1 MTRFNL
7 SEWAV
12 NNKAIVLFL
21 MLLCAVAGFIAYDRL
36 GRQED
41 PEFSVQTMVVQIAWP
56 GATALDT
63 LKQVTDRLEKKLEE
77 TPRLDYIKSYTK
89 PGQSTIFVYLKEST
103 PKRDLPDIWYQVRKK
118 VSDIQATLPK
128 GVVGPFFNDEF
139 GDVFGIIYGIT
150 YDGFTPREARDF
162 AETARAEFLR
172 SPDVGKVEIFGDQ
185 DEKIY
190 LDFSPQKLANLK
202 LSLDEVFTAI
212 AQQNAVVPSG
222 VINTARENVLV
233 DVTGAL
239 VTPQSIANLNL
250 WVNGRFY
257 KLTDIAEVR
266 PGYSDP
272 PTKMFRVN
280 GKPAIGIGVNMVSGG
295 NNLTFGEGLHEAAR
309 RLMQRLP
316 IGIELNLVSDQ
327 PDVVKEA
334 LGGFT
339 KALFEAIAIV
349 LVVSFLS
356 LGLRAGVV
364 VALSIPLVLAI
375 VFVSMQAMD
384 ISLQRISLGALIIAL
399 GLLVDDAMI
408 TIEMMIS
415 KIEEGMEKVKA
426 ATFAYTSTA
435 FPMLTGT
442 LITIFGFLPIGFAD
456 NNTGQYTFS
465 LFAVI
470 AVALVASWFVAVI
483 FAPVIG
489 LVMLP
494 SRMKASHA
502 AEPGRFMRAFGRVL
516 CSSMRHPW
524 LTIAASLVTFGASV
538 YGLGFVQQQ
547 FFPASN
553 RPELLLTMSLPKNAS
568 IAATQAQTER
578 LEKALASDP
587 DISRFSS
594 YVGGGAIRF
603 YLPLDVQLDN
613 DFMAEIVVVAR
624 DLEARDRVLAR
635 LETLF
640 ANDYPDVTA
649 RISRLELGPPVGWP
663 VQYRV
668 SAPTTDE
675 ARRYADQV
683 ANALRTSG
691 LVRNVNYDWAEKS
704 KELRMVVDQDRVR
717 QAGLSSEQLAQAL
730 NRVIT
735 GSAVTQVR
743 DLIYL
748 IDVVARAES
757 GERQS
762 IEALRN
768 LQIMTPTGASVPLR
782 ELARF
787 HYELDE
793 GYVWRRGRLP
803 TLTVQ
808 AEPLPGLEPASVNQR
823 LTGEL
828 EALRASMPAGT
839 LLEVGGTVEKSA
851 QSNAALLAQV
861 PLMIALMLTV
871 LMFQLGS
878 FRQLALVISV
888 APLGL
893 IGVVAALLTTGT
905 PMGFIAIL
913 GVVALAGM
921 IIRNSVILVDQIEH
935 ERARGVDPWEAVI
948 DATKHRFRPIMLTAA
963 AAILGMIPIM
973 HDVFWGP
980 MAYAIVGGLA
990 VATALTLVFL
1000 PALYVA
1006 VNGIREKDEPVAA
1019 PDVAAEYSLAT
1030 QTSPASAASP

>member
-12 NNKAIVLFL
+12 KNKAIVLFL
-21 MLLCAVAGFIAYDRL
+21 MLLCAVAGVIAYERL

-118 VSDIQATLPK
+118 VSDVQVTLPK
-128 GVVGPFFNDEF
+128 GVLGPFFNDEF
-139 GDVFGIIYGIT
+139 GDVFGIVYGIT

-202 LSLDEVFTAI
+202 LSLDDVLTAI

-239 VTPQSIANLNL
+239 LTPQSIANLNL

-266 PGYSDP
+266 SGYSDP

-327 PDVVKEA
+327 PEVVKEA

-356 LGLRAGVV
+356 LGLRAGIV

-375 VFVSMQAMD
+375 VFVSMQLMD

-442 LITIFGFLPIGFAD
+442 LITILGFLPIGFAD

-489 LVMLP
+489 LVVLP
-494 SRMKASHA
+494 SRMKAHHGA
-502 AEPGRFMRAFGRVL
+502 GPGRFMRAFGWVL
-516 CSSMRHPW
+516 GSSMRHPW
-524 LTIAASLVTFGASV
+524 LTITASLVAFGASV

-553 RPELLLTMSLPKNAS
+553 RPELLVTMSLPKNAS

-613 DFMAEIVVVAR
+613 DFMAEIVVVAK
-624 DLEARDRVLAR
+624 DLEARDRVLGR

-640 ANDYPDVTA
+640 ANAYPDVTS

-675 ARRYADQV
+675 ARHYADQV
-683 ANALRTSG
+683 ANALRASG

-743 DLIYL
+743 DSIYL
-748 IDVVARAES
+748 IDVVARADR

-782 ELARF
+782 ELVRF
-787 HYELDE
+787 HYQLDE
-793 GYVWRRGRLP
+793 GYVWRRGRMP
-803 TLTVQ
+803 TITVQ

-823 LTGEL
+823 LTGAL

-839 LLEVGGTVEKSA
+839 LLELGGTVEKSA
-851 QSNAALLAQV
+851 QSNAALLAQL

-921 IIRNSVILVDQIEH
+921 IIRNSVILIDQIEH

-948 DATKHRFRPIMLTAA
+948 NATKHRFRPIMLTAA

-1006 VNGIREKDEPVAA
+1006 VNGIREKDEPAAA
-1019 PDVAAEYSLAT
+1019 PDVTAEHSLAM
-1030 QTSPASAASP
+1030 QT

>member
-1 MTRFNL
+1 MMRFNL

-12 NNKAIVLFL
+12 NNKAIVVFF
-21 MLLCAVAGFIAYDRL
+21 MLLCAIGGFSAYERL

-41 PEFSVQTMVVQIAWP
+41 PDFSVQTMVVQVVWP

-63 LKQVTDRLEKKLEE
+63 LQQVTDRLEKKLEE

-89 PGQSTIFVYLKEST
+89 PGQSTVFVYLKEST
-103 PKRDLPDIWYQVRKK
+103 PKRDLQDIWYQVRKK
-118 VSDIQATLPK
+118 VGDIRATLPS
-128 GVVGPFFNDEF
+128 GVIGPFFNDEF

-172 SPDVGKVEIFGDQ
+172 SPDVGKVELFGDQ
-185 DEKIY
+185 HEKIY

-202 LSLDEVFTAI
+202 LNLDDVLTAI

-222 VINTARENVLV
+222 IINTARENVLV

-239 VTPQSIANLNL
+239 LTPQSIAGLNL
-250 WVNGRFY
+250 WMNDRFY
-257 KLTDIAEVR
+257 KLTDVAEVR
-266 PGYSDP
+266 HGYSDP
-272 PTKMFRVN
+272 PSKMFRVN
-280 GKPAIGIGVNMVSGG
+280 GRPAIGIGVNMAAGG
-295 NNLTFGEGLHEAAR
+295 NNLTFGEGLHETA
-309 RLMQRLP
+309 QRLKQRFP
-316 IGIELNLVSDQ
+316 IGVELNLVSDQ
-327 PDVVKEA
+327 PEVVREA
-334 LGGFT
+334 IGGFT
-339 KALFEAIAIV
+339 EALVEAIAIV
-349 LVVSFLS
+349 LLVSFLS
-356 LGLRAGVV
+356 LGLRAGIV

-375 VFVSMQAMD
+375 VFVSMKAMD

-442 LITIFGFLPIGFAD
+442 LVTILGFLPIGFAD
-456 NNTGQYTFS
+456 NNTGQYCFS

-470 AVALVASWFVAVI
+470 ALALVASWFVAVI

-489 LVMLP
+489 LAVLP
-494 SRMKASHA
+494 SRLKAHHA
-502 AEPGRFMRAFGRVL
+502 AGPGRFMRAFGRVL
-516 CSSMRHPW
+516 NFGMRRPW
-524 LTIAASLVTFGASV
+524 LTIAATLLAFGASI

-553 RPELLLTMSLPKNAS
+553 RPELLVTMSLPKNAS
-568 IAATQAQTER
+568 IYATKAETER
-578 LEKALASDP
+578 LERSLASDP
-587 DISRFSS
+587 DIARFSA

-613 DFMAEIVVVAR
+613 DFMAEVVVVAK
-624 DLEARDRVLAR
+624 DLSARDRVQAR

-640 ANDYPDVTA
+640 ADSFPDATV

-668 SAPTTDE
+668 SAPTAEE
-675 ARRYADQV
+675 ARHYADQV
-683 ANALRTSG
+683 AGVLRASN
-691 LVRNVNYDWAEKS
+691 LVRNVNYNWAEKS
-704 KELRMVVDQDRVR
+704 KQLRVDVDQDRVR
-717 QAGLSSEQLAQAL
+717 QAGLSAQQLAL
-730 NRVIT
+730 VLGRVIT
-735 GSAVTQVR
+735 GSSVTQVR
-743 DLIYL
+743 DSIYL

-757 GERQS
+757 GERSS
-762 IEALRN
+762 IDALSN
-768 LQIMTPTGASVPLR
+768 LQVTTPSGASVPLR

-793 GYVWRRGRLP
+793 GYLWRRGRLP
-803 TLTVQ
+803 TITVQ
-808 AEPLPGLEPASVNQR
+808 AEPLPGLEPASVDQR
-823 LTGEL
+823 IGGAF
-828 EALRASMPAGT
+828 EAVRKSMPAGT
-839 LLEVGGTVEKSA
+839 LLEIGGTVEKSR

-861 PLMIALMLTV
+861 PLMVALMLTV
-871 LMFQLGS
+871 LIFQLGS
-878 FRQLALVISV
+878 FRLLGLVISV

-893 IGVVAALLTTGT
+893 IGVVGALLTTHT
-905 PMGFIAIL
+905 PMGFIATL

-921 IIRNSVILVDQIEH
+921 IIRNSVILVGQIEH
-935 ERARGVDPWEAVI
+935 ERAQGVDPWNAVI

-1006 VNGIREKDEPVAA
+1006 VNRIRPSADQVAIS
-1019 PDVAAEYSLAT
+1019 E
-1030 QTSPASAASP
+1030 SPTGHNIALQS